1 MLWAP
6 WTLEIECL
14 YWSMIQL
21 KNLSREFQVGNQ
33 VVHALDAI
41 DLSIS
46 QGDYVS
52 IMGVSGCGKTTLL
65 NILGLLDTPSS
76 GDYILSGINT
86 SEMNDDEMANI
97 RSTKIGFIFQ
107 SFHLIPRLTAAE
119 NVEIPMI
126 LAGHSQKMRAEKVAK
141 ALARVNLTDRSDHR
155 PEQLSGG
162 ERQRVAIARS
172 IVMEPEVLLADEP
185 TGNLDSTS
193 GAEIVELIEE
203 LNQGGLTLIL
213 VTHDKEI
220 GKRSNRVIRLLDGKI
235 IFNQTQQ
242 GI

>member
-1 MLWAP
+1 
-6 WTLEIECL
+6 
-14 YWSMIQL
+14 MIQL

-126 LAGHSQKMRAEKVAK
+126 LAGHSQKMRAEKVAQ

-162 ERQRVAIARS
+162 QRQRVAIARS
-172 IVMEPEVLLADEP
+172 IVMDPEVLLADEP

-193 GAEIVELIEE
+193 GSEIVELIEE

-235 IFNQTQQ
+235 ISNQTQQ

>member
-1 MLWAP
+1 
-6 WTLEIECL
+6 
-14 YWSMIQL
+14 MIQL

-41 DLSIS
+41 DLAIS
-46 QGDYVS
+46 AGEYVS

-193 GAEIVELIEE
+193 GSEIVELIEE

-235 IFNQTQQ
+235 ISNQTQQ

>member
-1 MLWAP
+1 
-6 WTLEIECL
+6 
-14 YWSMIQL
+14 MIQL

-119 NVEIPMI
+119 NIEIPMI

-162 ERQRVAIARS
+162 QRQRVAIARS

>member
-1 MLWAP
+1 
-6 WTLEIECL
+6 
-14 YWSMIQL
+14 MIQL

-33 VVHALDAI
+33 VVHALDNI
-41 DLSIS
+41 DLEIAEK
-46 QGDYVS
+46 DYVS

-86 SEMNDDEMANI
+86 SQMNDDEMAKI

-119 NVEIPMI
+119 NIEIPMI
-126 LAGHSQKMRAEKVAK
+126 LAGMSKQVRSDKVKK
-141 ALARVNLTDRSDHR
+141 ALSRVNLTDRSDHR

-162 ERQRVAIARS
+162 QRQRVAIARS
-172 IVMEPEVLLADEP
+172 IVMEPKVLLADEP
-185 TGNLDSTS
+185 TGNLDSSS
-193 GAEIVELIEE
+193 GKEIVKLIEE
-203 LNQGGLTLIL
+203 LNAGGLTLVV

-220 GKRSNRVIRLLDGKI
+220 GKRSNRVVRLLDGKVI
-235 IFNQTQQ
+235 ANQEQ
-242 GI
+242 